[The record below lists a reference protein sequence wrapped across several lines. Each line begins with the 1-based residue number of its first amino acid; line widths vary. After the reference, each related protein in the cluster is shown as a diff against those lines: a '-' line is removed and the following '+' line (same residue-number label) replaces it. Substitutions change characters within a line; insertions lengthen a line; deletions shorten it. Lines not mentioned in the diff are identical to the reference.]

1 MNPYLLFL
9 CTVFLLISCGKD
21 RYSNDN
27 QSVFNMNLPT
37 GLSSLD
43 PAYARDQANTWL
55 TDQIFEGLVQL
66 DTSLQIIPS
75 IAHAWEIQDSG
86 KVYIFYLKQNVFFH
100 PDAAFG
106 KDSTRKVTAHDFVY
120 SFNRICDPAT
130 GSSGQWIFNGKV
142 KGTEIPGELR
152 GFKALND
159 SILEIH
165 LSKPFPPFL
174 TLLSMPYAKVV
185 PKEAI
190 QAYGRNFRSHPVGTG
205 PFRFKSWK
213 EGQSLILL
221 KNPEYHESQNGVPL
235 PYLDAVNISF
245 TAGALI
251 SFHQF
256 IRGELD
262 FINRPD
268 LSLKDE
274 ILDSRGELKSN
285 WKDQFR
291 IESMPQLNTEYLGM
305 LMQGEGRNL
314 MLKDKR
320 IRQAMNYAIDRD
332 QLVHYVLNG
341 MGYAAHGGMVPP
353 GMPGFDTTRLMG
365 YRYNPEKAL
374 SLLSAAGYPMGK
386 GLPEFILYTNPS
398 YQPIMEFVQYQLAQ
412 IGIRVKLD
420 PSDGASMREMIYQG
434 RIPFWRASWIADYPD
449 PENYMSLFYGPNT
462 APDGPN
468 TTRFSQPEF
477 DALYASASDE
487 TDPIRRMEM
496 FRQMQQII
504 IDEAP
509 VILLYYD
516 KIIRLVRNEISGLET
531 NAMNSLIL
539 KRVRKEIK
547 KQ

>member
-1 MNPYLLFL
+1 MNPSLLFL

-21 RYSNDN
+21 SHSIDN
-27 QSVFNMNLPT
+27 QNVFNMNLPT

-55 TDQIFEGLVQL
+55 IDQIFEGLVQL
-66 DTSLQIIPS
+66 DSGLNIIPS
-75 IAHAWEIQDSG
+75 IAHSWEIQDSG
-86 KVYIFYLKQNVFFH
+86 KVYIFNLKQNVYFH
-100 PDAAFG
+100 PDVVFG
-106 KDSTRKVTAHDFVY
+106 NDSTRNVTAHDFVY

-142 KGTEIPGELR
+142 KGTEIPGEVR

-159 SILEIH
+159 SVLEIQ
-165 LSKPFPPFL
+165 LSRPFPPFL

-190 QAYGRNFRSHPVGTG
+190 DAYGRNFRSHPVGTG

-221 KNPEYHESQNGVPL
+221 KNQRFHESQNGAVL
-235 PYLDAVNISF
+235 PYLDAVKISF
-245 TAGALI
+245 TSGALI

-256 IRGELD
+256 MRGELD

-274 ILDSRGELKSN
+274 ILDSKGELKSK
-285 WKDQFR
+285 WKGQFR

-314 MLKDKR
+314 ILGDKR
-320 IRQAMNYAIDRD
+320 IRQAINYAIDRD
-332 QLVHYVLNG
+332 QLVYYVLNG
-341 MGYAAHGGMVPP
+341 MGYAAHGGIVPP
-353 GMPGFDTTRLMG
+353 GMPGFDTTHLEG
-365 YRYNPEKAL
+365 YRYNPEMAL
-374 SLLSAAGYPMGK
+374 SLLSSAGYPMGK
-386 GLPEFILYTNPS
+386 GLPEFTLYTNPS

-412 IGIRVKLD
+412 VGIRIKLD

-434 RIPFWRASWIADYPD
+434 KVPFWRASWIADYPD

-468 TTRFSQPEF
+468 TTRFMEPEF
-477 DALYASASDE
+477 DKLYASASSE
-487 TDPIRRMEM
+487 TDPVRRMEM

-504 IDEAP
+504 IAESP
-509 VILLYYD
+509 VVLLYYD
-516 KIIRLVRNEISGLET
+516 KIIRLVRNEITGLET

-539 KRVRKEIK
+539 KRVRKVSAK
-547 KQ
+547 P

>member
-21 RYSNDN
+21 THSIDN
-27 QSVFNMNLPT
+27 QNVFNMNLPT

-55 TDQIFEGLVQL
+55 IDQIFEGLVQL
-66 DTSLQIIPS
+66 DSGLNIIPS
-75 IAHAWEIQDSG
+75 VAHAWKVQDSG
-86 KVYIFYLKQNVFFH
+86 RVYIFYLKQNIYFH
-100 PDAAFG
+100 PDTVFG

-120 SFNRICDPAT
+120 SFNRICDPET

-142 KGTEIPGELR
+142 KGTEFPGQAN

-159 SILEIH
+159 SVLEIH
-165 LSKPFPPFL
+165 LSSPFPPFL

-190 QAYGRNFRSHPVGTG
+190 EAYGRNFRSQPIGTG

-221 KNPEYHESQNGVPL
+221 KNQRYHEFQNGVAL

-251 SFHQF
+251 SFHKL

-274 ILDSRGELKSN
+274 ILDSEGNLKSK
-285 WKDQFR
+285 WKDKFR
-291 IESMPQLNTEYLGM
+291 IESMPQLNTEYLGI
-305 LMQGEGRNL
+305 LMKGEGGNPILRDL
-314 MLKDKR
+314 R
-320 IRQAMNYAIDRD
+320 IRKAINYAIDRD

-341 MGYAAHGGMVPP
+341 MGYAAHGGIVPP
-353 GMPGFDTTRLMG
+353 GMPGFDTTNLEG
-365 YRYNPEKAL
+365 YRYNPEMAI
-374 SLLSAAGYPMGK
+374 SLLSSAGYPMGK
-386 GLPEFILYTNPS
+386 GLPEFTLYTNPS
-398 YQPIMEFVQYQLAQ
+398 YQPIMEFVQYQLSQ
-412 IGIRVKLD
+412 VGIRVKLD

-434 RIPFWRASWIADYPD
+434 KVPFWRASWIADYPD
-449 PENYMSLFYGPNT
+449 PENYMSLFYGSNV
-462 APDGPN
+462 APKGPN
-468 TTRFSQPEF
+468 TTRFLHSEF
-477 DALYASASDE
+477 DNLFIAASREA
-487 TDPIRRMEM
+487 DPIRRIEL

-504 IDEAP
+504 IEESP
-509 VILLYYD
+509 VVLLYYD
-516 KIIRLVRNEISGLET
+516 KIIRLVSNEISGLET

-539 KRVRKEIK
+539 KRVQKGGTK
-547 KQ
+547 P